1 MSTTTNKVN
10 ITLAYADATTKTI
23 TFDNV
28 RAQAIGDIA
37 TRVQAINNNMS
48 DAFKQTFL
56 SADGATCSS
65 IGKAQVIQTTEEVI
79 YSVNQN

>member
-10 ITLAYADATTKTI
+10 ITLAYTDATTKTI
-23 TFDNV
+23 SFDNV

>member
-10 ITLAYADATTKTI
+10 ITLAYADASTKTI
-23 TFDNV
+23 SFDNV

-79 YSVNQN
+79 YNASQN